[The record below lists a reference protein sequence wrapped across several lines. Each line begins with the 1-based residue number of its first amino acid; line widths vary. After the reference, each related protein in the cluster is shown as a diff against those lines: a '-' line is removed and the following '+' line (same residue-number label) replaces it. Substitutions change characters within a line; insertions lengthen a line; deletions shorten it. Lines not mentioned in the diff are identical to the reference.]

1 MKNVMRQSWLTE
13 IDIDFHGEKGYL
25 SLLLNPT
32 GNMDQPMGWYD
43 LLKFGGV
50 KASTE
55 ILRLLVACRAFCQLV
70 KLVEKKVIA
79 DDYNYAV
86 AA

>member
-1 MKNVMRQSWLTE
+1 MYITS
-13 IDIDFHGEKGYL
+13 IDSF
-25 SLLLNPT
+25 
-32 GNMDQPMGWYD
+32 D
-43 LLKFGGV
+43 LLKFGGE

-55 ILRLLVACRAFCQLV
+55 ILRLLVAYRAFCHLV
-70 KLVEKKVIA
+70 KLTEKKVIA

>member
-1 MKNVMRQSWLTE
+1 LIELRKSIR
-13 IDIDFHGEKGYL
+13 IDLSGIDFAW
-25 SLLLNPT
+25 SLVYIKPIK
-32 GNMDQPMGWYD
+32 QFD
-43 LLKFGGV
+43 LLKFGGE

-55 ILRLLVACRAFCQLV
+55 ILRLLVAYRAFCQLV
-70 KLVEKKVIA
+70 KLAEKKVIA